1 MYGASL
7 ATNITYILNMLITD
21 CFIRYKQ
28 HTDFR
33 DMIFFYDRSCFTNLW
48 NYLKIGIPGMLMLCF
63 EWWAFELL
71 AIFTGLL
78 GVSELAAEVVIINM
92 ISFIFMLPLGISY
105 SASALTGNSLGE
117 GKIALAK
124 KYAAVSVGLSTILM
138 SIIVFFLVVFEDQV
152 TSFFTNDAK
161 VNHIIKQTMW
171 VVVVYIW
178 CDQIHGVQSGIIR
191 GLGRQVYGSVFT
203 LFCYYAMGMPF
214 ALFLCFKMDMGIAGL
229 WLGFTVCCV
238 ILDAGFFLIIY

>member
-7 ATNITYILNMLITD
+7 ATNITYLLNMLITD
-21 CFIRYKQ
+21 VFIRYKQ

-33 DMIFFYDRSCFTNLW
+33 DMIFFYDKSCYSNLW
-48 NYLKIGIPGMLMLCF
+48 GYLKIGIPGMLMLCF

-117 GKIALAK
+117 GKIKLAK
-124 KYAAVSVGLSTILM
+124 
-138 SIIVFFLVVFEDQV
+138 
-152 TSFFTNDAK
+152 
-161 VNHIIKQTMW
+161 
-171 VVVVYIW
+171 
-178 CDQIHGVQSGIIR
+178 
-191 GLGRQVYGSVFT
+191 
-203 LFCYYAMGMPF
+203 
-214 ALFLCFKMDMGIAGL
+214 
-229 WLGFTVCCV
+229 
-238 ILDAGFFLIIY
+238 